1 MPFAGAWL
9 KAASTVRTPT
19 HSSCNRPL
27 KPLDDASSILTAAS
41 NRDVATPG
49 APDARIRGPIEKGD
63 RVFVPNLQAT
73 GEVIAVENRQG
84 VPHEADVQVG
94 NFRLKLPVRR
104 LELRSK
110 AQTEP
115 SPVPQ
120 PAVRIQTKPKT
131 AAAGSDALTEI
142 DLRGERVEAGL
153 QRLEGYLDDAYLE
166 NLPWVRIIHGKG
178 TGAMRD
184 AVRAAL
190 KGHPLVSKY
199 RPGAY
204 LARAMMA

>member
-1 MPFAGAWL
+1 EGRVEQED
-9 KAASTVRTPT
+9 T
-19 HSSCNRPL
+19 
-27 KPLDDASSILTAAS
+27 
-41 NRDVATPG
+41 TPG
-49 APDARIRGPIEKGD
+49 SPDSRIRGRIERGD
-63 RVFVPNLQAT
+63 RVIVPNLQAT
-73 GEVIAVENRQG
+73 GEVIAVENKGG

-94 NFRLKLPVRR
+94 NFRLRLPIRR

-115 SPVPQ
+115 STAPQ
-120 PAVRIQTKPKT
+120 PAVRVQKRKQQEG
-131 AAAGSDALTEI
+131 AAAASTTEI
-142 DLRGERVEAGL
+142 DLRGERVDAGL

-199 RPGAY
+199 RPGELGEGDDGVTVAN
-204 LARAMMA
+204 LMTDEG